1 MDCYAAC
8 LSIQNRLFN
17 KTKKYFDMRI
27 LFICISLLIIYK
39 SSNSQQLSS
48 FNING
53 KFNSDTLTGKT
64 YLYYPVKEK
73 WIKDSCHIVKGA
85 FSFAG
90 KLMHPVLGRLGYKN
104 KMTEIFLEPATMKV
118 LLTNEQLEP
127 TEISGSLSENEFREI
142 NNKIKKINSRW
153 QSVIDTLSAVNR
165 RSNTT
170 FQELKSWV
178 LEPYFDEI
186 REAYLDFFKQNP
198 QSYVTAYFLAIN
210 VIEMNQGNL
219 TTDSLKEY
227 YDKFPT
233 LVKNSWYGEKIT
245 EELARRKIAI
255 RGTEAYNFTKTDLN
269 GQPLSLSSFRGKYV
283 LLDFWGS
290 WCVPCRKGNPYLKEL
305 YFRYKEKG
313 FDIIGIAAD
322 NNTKDAWHKAI
333 EKDGLPWH
341 HILINDLGPIYN
353 IISYPTKILID
364 KNGVIIGRFGSDEKE
379 LDDQLSSIFKN
390 IH

>member
-1 MDCYAAC
+1 
-8 LSIQNRLFN
+8 
-17 KTKKYFDMRI
+17 MRI